1 MKFFHWLD
9 ENLEETLLVLFLSCM
24 TLVMGVQVFCRY
36 LLNFSLSWS
45 EEITRYLFNWSAFI
59 SISYCIKKWISIKID
74 QIIKLFPK
82 NIYVVFQL
90 LLNLILFLL
99 FITLSYYAV
108 FYLLDSIESGQVS
121 PACHLPMYFV
131 QSAPLAGFV
140 LASIR
145 AFQQILLD
153 VSNILHIFTQRR
165 KEKVK

>member
-24 TLVMGVQVFCRY
+24 TLGMGVQVFCRY

-45 EEITRYLFNWSAFI
+45 EEITRYLFIWSAFI

-99 FITLSYYAV
+99 FIKC
-108 FYLLDSIESGQVS
+108 
-121 PACHLPMYFV
+121 ACI
-131 QSAPLAGFV
+131 S
-140 LASIR
+140 
-145 AFQQILLD
+145 
-153 VSNILHIFTQRR
+153 
-165 KEKVK
+165 

>member
-1 MKFFHWLD
+1 M
-9 ENLEETLLVLFLSCM
+9 
-24 TLVMGVQVFCRY
+24 Y
-36 LLNFSLSWS
+36 
-45 EEITRYLFNWSAFI
+45 
-59 SISYCIKKWISIKID
+59 KKWISIKID

-153 VSNILHIFTQRR
+153 ISNILHIFIQRR
-165 KEKVK
+165 KEKVQ